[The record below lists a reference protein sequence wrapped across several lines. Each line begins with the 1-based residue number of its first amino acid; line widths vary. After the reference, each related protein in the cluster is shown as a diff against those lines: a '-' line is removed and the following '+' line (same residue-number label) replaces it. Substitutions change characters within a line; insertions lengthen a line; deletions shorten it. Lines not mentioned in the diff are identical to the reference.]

1 MHLEHLDL
9 NLLVALNELMLER
22 SVTRAAGKLCVSQPA
37 MSGALMRLRRH
48 FGDALIQRVGREMVL
63 TPFAMA
69 LAPRVR
75 DIVEGLGE
83 VVRSRPGFDPA
94 NSQRTFVVV
103 GSDYA
108 QSVFMPTAYQRI
120 MSLAPGVCIDTEL
133 RALDHEERIDRGL
146 IDVFIAPRSLVSP
159 EHPCRLLF
167 EDEYVA
173 VVWSGNQEVG
183 KHFSKDQFLNMG
195 HAVRSIYPGRAS
207 RVGDE
212 LRVQELGY
220 QRKVVLRVPTFEML
234 PRVIVGTRL
243 VATMQRR
250 LAMAAARTLPIRIF
264 EHPLEMRRLE
274 LVMQWPRHRE
284 EDSGGQWL
292 RQHFLDVARE
302 EFAGGGGITVTNTTD
317 LSK

>member
-1 MHLEHLDL
+1 M
-9 NLLVALNELMLER
+9 
-22 SVTRAAGKLCVSQPA
+22 
-37 MSGALMRLRRH
+37 
-48 FGDALIQRVGREMVL
+48 
-63 TPFAMA
+63 
-69 LAPRVR
+69 
-75 DIVEGLGE
+75 
-83 VVRSRPGFDPA
+83 
-94 NSQRTFVVV
+94 
-103 GSDYA
+103 
-108 QSVFMPTAYQRI
+108 
-120 MSLAPGVCIDTEL
+120 APGVCIDTEL

>member
-1 MHLEHLDL
+1 MHLDRLDL

-75 DIVEGLGE
+75 DLVEGLGD
-83 VVRSRPGFDPA
+83 VVRARPGFDPA
-94 NSQRTFVVV
+94 NSHRTFVVV

-108 QSVFMPTAYQRI
+108 QSVFMPSVYQRV
-120 MSLAPGVCIDTEL
+120 MSLAPGACIDTEL
-133 RALDHEERIDRGL
+133 RSLDHEERVDRGL
-146 IDVFIAPRSLVSP
+146 IDVFIAPRPLVSQ
-159 EHPCRLLF
+159 EHPCSLLF

-173 VVWSGNQEVG
+173 VVWSGNNEVG
-183 KHFSKDQFLNMG
+183 KLFSKDQFLRMG

-250 LAMAAARTLPIRIF
+250 LAQIAAQTLPIRIF
-264 EHPLEMRRLE
+264 DHPLDMRRLE
-274 LVMQWPRHRE
+274 LVMQWPLHRE

-292 RQHFLDVARE
+292 RQQLLDVARE
-302 EFAGGGGITVTNTTD
+302 EFAGGSQISATD
-317 LSK
+317 ATDPPK